1 MKIRNGALL
10 GGVVAVG
17 FALIGCS
24 EGSDAASEAGEA
36 FDRTLGSVE
45 AAADPVGESAA
56 QVAGEAEQWAEG
68 TAGETAENA
77 ADAADEAA
85 DDARKTAE
93 RRGEAVSGSIDS
105 LDAGSPA
112 PGSS

>member
-10 GGVVAVG
+10 GWVVAVG

-45 AAADPVGESAA
+45 AAADSVGDAIESAA
-56 QVAGEAEQWAEG
+56 DSAGEA
-68 TAGETAENA
+68 AENA
-77 ADAADEAA
+77 ADTADEAA
-85 DDARKTAE
+85 DDARKDTE
-93 RRGEAVSGSIDS
+93 RGAEAVTGSIDS

-112 PGSS
+112 PSSS